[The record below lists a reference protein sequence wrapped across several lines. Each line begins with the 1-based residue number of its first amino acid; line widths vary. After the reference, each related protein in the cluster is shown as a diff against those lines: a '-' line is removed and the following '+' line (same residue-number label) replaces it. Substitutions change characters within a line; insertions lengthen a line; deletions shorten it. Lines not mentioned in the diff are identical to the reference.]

1 MVVSGPVLLLVLLAS
16 PGQTLRVEAEAGN
29 NTLNG
34 VFDAP
39 LGERI
44 TATSSAVGCEI
55 QLSPESRNLS
65 GRCSV
70 PLTSITVDADP
81 TKTEHFRQWATNRK
95 GDPARCT
102 LAAQLDRIEVSFPQ
116 TPGEST
122 QFEAEVP
129 FTVCG
134 RPREDGGREHVT
146 GTLVR
151 LEDGF
156 YRVRA
161 RVERFHREAYRI
173 GPRFTE
179 GWLARV
185 QSLAKVVAEEGTL
198 ELTLFASP
206 PGHSARPR
214 ASGDTA
220 PCLPRPSTRSPHEER
235 KCRT

>member
-1 MVVSGPVLLLVLLAS
+1 MIATVVLLLISANPS
-16 PGQTLRVEAEAGN
+16 RALRVDAEAGN
-29 NTLNG
+29 NTLTG

-44 TATSSAVGCEI
+44 TAVSSAVGCDI
-55 QLSPESRNLS
+55 QLDPEGRNLN
-65 GRCSV
+65 GRCTV
-70 PLTSITVDADP
+70 PLSSITVDADP

-95 GDPARCT
+95 VDPARCMV
-102 LAAQLDRIEVSFPQ
+102 AAQLDGVAVSLPQ
-116 TPGEST
+116 ASGEST
-122 QFEAEVP
+122 QFQADVP

-146 GTLVR
+146 GTVVL

-161 RVERFHREAYRI
+161 RVEHFHREAYRI

-185 QSLAKVVAEEGTL
+185 QALAKVVAEEGTL

-214 ASGDTA
+214 ASRDNA
-220 PCLPRPSTRSPHEER
+220 PCWTRPSTRSQNEER

>member
-1 MVVSGPVLLLVLLAS
+1 MLAGLVLVLVSAS
-16 PGQTLRVEAEAGN
+16 PPQTLRVDGEAGN
-29 NTLNG
+29 NTLTG

-44 TATSSAVGCEI
+44 TAASSAVACDI
-55 QLSPESRNLS
+55 QLSQGGRNLS

-95 GDPARCT
+95 ADPVRCS
-102 LAAQLDRIEVSFPQ
+102 LAAQLEEIEVSLPRA
-116 TPGEST
+116 TGEST
-122 QFEAEVP
+122 QFQADVP

-134 RPREDGGREHVT
+134 RPREDGGRERVT
-146 GTLVR
+146 GTLMR
-151 LEDGF
+151 LDDGF
-156 YRVRA
+156 YRIRA
-161 RVERFHREAYRI
+161 RVEHFRREAYRI
-173 GPRFTE
+173 GPSFTE

-198 ELTLFASP
+198 ELTLFAAP

-214 ASGDTA
+214 ASGDNA
-220 PCLPRPSTRSPHEER
+220 PCSTRPSTRSPHEER

>member
-1 MVVSGPVLLLVLLAS
+1 MLGPVVLLLLSAS
-16 PGQTLRVEAEAGN
+16 TVQTLRVDGEAGN

-44 TATSSAVGCEI
+44 TAVSSAVTCDI
-55 QLSPESRNLS
+55 QVDREARNLS

-70 PLTSITVDADP
+70 PLTSITVDADS

-95 GDPARCT
+95 ADAARCM
-102 LAAQLDRIEVSFPQ
+102 LGAQLDRIAVSLPQ
-116 TPGEST
+116 ASGESAEF
-122 QFEAEVP
+122 QAEVP

-146 GTLVR
+146 GTLIR

-161 RVERFHREAYRI
+161 RVEHFHREAYRI

-198 ELTLFASP
+198 ELTLFASS
-206 PGHSARPR
+206 PGSSARPR
-214 ASGDTA
+214 ASGENA
-220 PCLPRPSTRSPHEER
+220 PCVPRPSTRSSEEER

>member
-1 MVVSGPVLLLVLLAS
+1 MVATVVLLLLSANPS
-16 PGQTLRVEAEAGN
+16 GALRVDAEAGN

-44 TATSSAVGCEI
+44 TAVSSGVGCDI
-55 QLSPESRNLS
+55 QLDPGGRNLS
-65 GRCSV
+65 GRCTV

-95 GDPARCT
+95 VDPARCIV
-102 LAAQLDRIEVSFPQ
+102 AAQLDGVTVSLPQ
-116 TPGEST
+116 ASGEST
-122 QFEAEVP
+122 QFQADVP

-146 GTLVR
+146 GTVVL

-161 RVERFHREAYRI
+161 RVEHFHREAYRI

-185 QSLAKVVAEEGTL
+185 QALAKVVAEEGTL

-214 ASGDTA
+214 ASRDNA
-220 PCLPRPSTRSPHEER
+220 PCWTRPSTRSQNEER

>member
-1 MVVSGPVLLLVLLAS
+1 MLVTALLAVLS
-16 PGQTLRVEAEAGN
+16 AAPQELRVDGTAGN

-44 TATSSAVGCEI
+44 TATSSAVGCEL
-55 QLSPESRNLS
+55 QADAAGYVS

-70 PLTSITVDADP
+70 PLESITVDADA
-81 TKTEHFRQWATNRK
+81 TKSDHFRQWATNRK
-95 GDPARCT
+95 SEPARCALVADLGSLT
-102 LAAQLDRIEVSFPQ
+102 LTLPRDDGQ
-116 TPGEST
+116 ST
-122 QFEAEVP
+122 EFQADLP

-134 RPREDGGREHVT
+134 RPRVDGGREHVV
-146 GTLVR
+146 GTVVR
-151 LEDGF
+151 LEGGWF
-156 YRVRA
+156 RVRA
-161 RVERFHREAYRI
+161 RVEHFHREAYRI

-185 QSLAKVVAEEGTL
+185 QSLARVVAEEGTL

-206 PGHSARPR
+206 PGASARPR
-214 ASGDTA
+214 AGAENA
-220 PCLPRPSTRSPHEER
+220 PCTSRPSTRSSNEER

>member
-1 MVVSGPVLLLVLLAS
+1 MIATVVLLLISANPS
-16 PGQTLRVEAEAGN
+16 RALRVDAEAGN
-29 NTLNG
+29 NTLTG

-44 TATSSAVGCEI
+44 TAVSSAVGCDI
-55 QLSPESRNLS
+55 QLDPEGRNLN
-65 GRCSV
+65 GRCTV
-70 PLTSITVDADP
+70 PLSSITVDADP

-95 GDPARCT
+95 VDPARCMV
-102 LAAQLDRIEVSFPQ
+102 AAQLDGVAVSLPQ
-116 TPGEST
+116 ASGEST
-122 QFEAEVP
+122 QFQADVP

-146 GTLVR
+146 GTVVL

-161 RVERFHREAYRI
+161 RVEHFHREAYRI

-185 QSLAKVVAEEGTL
+185 QALAKVVAEEGTL

-214 ASGDTA
+214 ASGDNA
-220 PCLPRPSTRSPHEER
+220 PCSTRPSTRSQNEER
-235 KCRT
+235 TCRT

>member
-1 MVVSGPVLLLVLLAS
+1 MLAPLVLALLSAS
-16 PGQTLRVEAEAGN
+16 PQALRVDGKAGN

-44 TATSSAVGCEI
+44 TATSSAIACDLHVD
-55 QLSPESRNLS
+55 PEGEGLS

-70 PLTSITVDADP
+70 PLQSITVDADP
-81 TKTEHFRQWATNRK
+81 TKSDHFRQWATNRK
-95 GDPARCT
+95 TDSGRCV
-102 LAAQLDRIEVSFPQ
+102 LAAYLEKIPLSLPRA
-116 TPGEST
+116 PGEST
-122 QFEAEVP
+122 DFQADVP

-146 GTLVR
+146 GTVIR
-151 LEDGF
+151 LEDGWL
-156 YRVRA
+156 RVRA
-161 RVERFHREAYRI
+161 RVEHFHREAYRI

-198 ELTLFASP
+198 ELTFFASI
-206 PGHSARPR
+206 PGASARPR
-214 ASGDTA
+214 AGGDNA
-220 PCLPRPSTRSPHEER
+220 PCLPRPSTRSSNEER

>member
-1 MVVSGPVLLLVLLAS
+1 MLATLLLAVLSAA
-16 PGQTLRVEAEAGN
+16 PHELRVDEKAGN

-44 TATSSAVGCEI
+44 TATSSAVGCELQVDPDAGDVI
-55 QLSPESRNLS
+55 
-65 GRCSV
+65 GRCAV
-70 PLTSITVDADP
+70 PLESITVDADP
-81 TKTEHFRQWATNRK
+81 TKSDHFRQWATNRK
-95 GDPARCT
+95 SDPARCKLTADFGKVT
-102 LAAQLDRIEVSFPQ
+102 LSLPQ
-116 TPGEST
+116 GSGEST
-122 QFEAEVP
+122 EFQADIP

-146 GTLVR
+146 GTVVR
-151 LEDGF
+151 LDDGWL
-156 YRVRA
+156 RVRA
-161 RVERFHREAYRI
+161 RVEHFHREAYRI

-214 ASGDTA
+214 ASGDNA
-220 PCLPRPSTRSPHEER
+220 PCLPRPSTRSPNEER

>member
-1 MVVSGPVLLLVLLAS
+1 MVAALVLLLVSAS
-16 PGQTLRVEAEAGN
+16 PSGTLRVDGEAGN

-44 TATSSAVGCEI
+44 SAVSSAVGCDI
-55 QLSPESRNLS
+55 QLSPDGRNLS

-95 GDPARCT
+95 ADPTRCM
-102 LAAQLDRIEVSFPQ
+102 LAAQLDAIAVSLPQ
-116 TPGEST
+116 ASGEST
-122 QFEAEVP
+122 PFQADVP

-134 RPREDGGREHVT
+134 RAREDGGREHVT

-161 RVERFHREAYRI
+161 RVEHFHREAYRI

-214 ASGDTA
+214 ASGDNA
-220 PCLPRPSTRSPHEER
+220 PCWTRPSTRSFNEER
-235 KCRT
+235 KCRA

>member
-1 MVVSGPVLLLVLLAS
+1 MIATVVLLLISANPS
-16 PGQTLRVEAEAGN
+16 RALRVDAEAGN
-29 NTLNG
+29 NTLTG

-44 TATSSAVGCEI
+44 TAVSSAVGCDI
-55 QLSPESRNLS
+55 QLDPEGRNLN
-65 GRCSV
+65 GRCTV
-70 PLTSITVDADP
+70 PLSSITVDADP

-95 GDPARCT
+95 VDPARCMV
-102 LAAQLDRIEVSFPQ
+102 AAQLDGVAVSLPQ
-116 TPGEST
+116 ASGEST
-122 QFEAEVP
+122 QFQADVP

-146 GTLVR
+146 GTVVL

-161 RVERFHREAYRI
+161 RVEHFHREAYRI

-185 QSLAKVVAEEGTL
+185 QALAKVVAEEGTL

-214 ASGDTA
+214 ASGDNA
-220 PCLPRPSTRSPHEER
+220 PCSTRPSTRSQNEER

>member
-1 MVVSGPVLLLVLLAS
+1 MVATVVLLLLSAN
-16 PGQTLRVEAEAGN
+16 PPPTLRVDAEAGN
-29 NTLNG
+29 NTLTG

-44 TATSSAVGCEI
+44 TAVSSAVGCDI
-55 QLSPESRNLS
+55 QLDPGGRNLS
-65 GRCSV
+65 GRCTV

-95 GDPARCT
+95 VDPARCMV
-102 LAAQLDRIEVSFPQ
+102 AAQLDGVAVSLPQ
-116 TPGEST
+116 ASGEST
-122 QFEAEVP
+122 QFQADVP

-146 GTLVR
+146 GTVVL

-161 RVERFHREAYRI
+161 RVEHFHREAYRI

-185 QSLAKVVAEEGTL
+185 QALAKVVAEEGTL

-214 ASGDTA
+214 ASGDNA
-220 PCLPRPSTRSPHEER
+220 PCSTRPSTRSQNEER

>member
-1 MVVSGPVLLLVLLAS
+1 MIVAVVLLLVSAS
-16 PGQTLRVEAEAGN
+16 PPRTFHVDREAGN

-44 TATSSAVGCEI
+44 TAVSSAVGCDI
-55 QLSPESRNLS
+55 QLSPDGRNLS

-95 GDPARCT
+95 GDPARCIVT
-102 LAAQLDRIEVSFPQ
+102 AQLDGVAVSLPQ
-116 TPGEST
+116 ASGEST
-122 QFEAEVP
+122 QFQADVP

-134 RPREDGGREHVT
+134 RPRDDGGREHVT
-146 GTLVR
+146 GTLVL

-161 RVERFHREAYRI
+161 RVEHFHREAYRI

-198 ELTLFASP
+198 DLTLFASP

-214 ASGDTA
+214 ASGENA
-220 PCLPRPSTRSPHEER
+220 PCSTRPSTRSPTEER

>member
-1 MVVSGPVLLLVLLAS
+1 MLSPLLLVVLSAA
-16 PGQTLRVEAEAGN
+16 PQDLRVDGNAGN

-44 TATSSAVGCEI
+44 TATSSAVACEL
-55 QLSPESRNLS
+55 QVDPGAGFVS

-70 PLTSITVDADP
+70 PLESITVDADP
-81 TKTEHFRQWATNRK
+81 TKSDHFRQWATNRK
-95 GDPARCT
+95 SDPARCT
-102 LAAQLDRIEVSFPQ
+102 LAADLGKVALVLPPG
-116 TPGEST
+116 PGEST
-122 QFEAEVP
+122 QFQADVP

-134 RPREDGGREHVT
+134 RSREDRGLEHVT
-146 GTLVR
+146 GTVVR
-151 LEDGF
+151 LEDGWF
-156 YRVRA
+156 RVRA
-161 RVERFHREAYRI
+161 RVEHFHREAYRI

-198 ELTLFASP
+198 ELTLFASV
-206 PGHSARPR
+206 PGASARPR
-214 ASGDTA
+214 AGGDSA
-220 PCLPRPSTRSPHEER
+220 PCLPRPSTRSFNEER

>member
-1 MVVSGPVLLLVLLAS
+1 MVATVVLLLLSAN
-16 PGQTLRVEAEAGN
+16 PPPTLRVDAEAGN

-44 TATSSAVGCEI
+44 TAVSSGVGCDI
-55 QLSPESRNLS
+55 QLDPEGRNLN
-65 GRCSV
+65 GRCTV
-70 PLTSITVDADP
+70 PLSSITVDADP

-95 GDPARCT
+95 VDPARCMV
-102 LAAQLDRIEVSFPQ
+102 AAQLDGVAVSLPQ
-116 TPGEST
+116 ASGEST
-122 QFEAEVP
+122 QFQADVP

-146 GTLVR
+146 GTVVL

-161 RVERFHREAYRI
+161 RVEHFHREAYRI

-185 QSLAKVVAEEGTL
+185 QALAKVVAEEGTL

-214 ASGDTA
+214 ASRDNA
-220 PCLPRPSTRSPHEER
+220 PCWTRPSTRSQNEER

>member
-1 MVVSGPVLLLVLLAS
+1 MVAPALLLLLAAAS
-16 PGQTLRVEAEAGN
+16 QPLRVDGEAGN

-44 TATSSAVGCEI
+44 TATSSSVACDI
-55 QLSPESRNLS
+55 QVDREGRNLS
-65 GRCSV
+65 GRCLV
-70 PLTSITVDADP
+70 PLQSITVDADP

-95 GDPARCT
+95 TEPARCQ
-102 LAAQLDRIEVSFPQ
+102 LSVQLDRVVLSLPS

-122 QFEAEVP
+122 TFQADLP

-146 GTLVR
+146 GTVVR
-151 LEDGF
+151 LDDGWF
-156 YRVRA
+156 RVRA
-161 RVERFHREAYRI
+161 RVEHFHREAYRV

-206 PGHSARPR
+206 PGASARPR
-214 ASGDTA
+214 ASGEHA
-220 PCLPRPSTRSPHEER
+220 PCISRPSTRSPNHEER

>member
-1 MVVSGPVLLLVLLAS
+1 MFAPVVLLLLSAS
-16 PGQTLRVEAEAGN
+16 PVQTLRVDPEAGN

-44 TATSSAVGCEI
+44 TAISSAVACDI
-55 QLSPESRNLS
+55 QVSPDGRNLS
-65 GRCSV
+65 GRCFV

-95 GDPARCT
+95 GDPARCM
-102 LAAQLDRIEVSFPQ
+102 LGAQLDQVAVSFPGA
-116 TPGEST
+116 PGEST
-122 QFEAEVP
+122 EFQAEVP

-134 RPREDGGREHVT
+134 RPREDGGRERVT
-146 GTLVR
+146 GSLVR

-156 YRVRA
+156 YRVRV
-161 RVERFHREAYRI
+161 RVEHFHREAYRI

-220 PCLPRPSTRSPHEER
+220 PCSTRPSTRSPNQER